1 MNLPATKLYLFPSTP
16 CHHPHWCSLL
26 ILLPSFYP
34 LWVCSGFWSWAQ
46 LPSWGPSKPGGRDSH
61 LPFQSPTQAL
71 ELKALYGPEQLKHS
85 AVEKG
90 DHWRWLFSLLLSFRG
105 ADPTLQGC
113 CVKDGA
119 AFPLH
124 LSIGP
129 QAQRKWGAEVKNC
142 GSWRGKYRAHTSG
155 ERHSTCNQ
163 SPAGTGSTRWIG
175 GLCPCPYPRMQAGGW
190 LGAPALLL
198 GCRSQRAGLGLALSV

>member
-1 MNLPATKLYLFPSTP
+1 MLIADTAPFTPPVVGVLWFLELNPATLWAPSDQEE
-16 CHHPHWCSLL
+16 
-26 ILLPSFYP
+26 
-34 LWVCSGFWSWAQ
+34 G
-46 LPSWGPSKPGGRDSH
+46 DSH

-90 DHWRWLFSLLLSFRG
+90 DHWHWLFSLLLFFRG
-105 ADPTLQGC
+105 VDSTLQGC

-129 QAQRKWGAEVKNC
+129 QAQRKGGAEVKNC
-142 GSWRGKYRAHTSG
+142 GSWSNGDGEHTSG
-155 ERHSTCNQ
+155 ESHNICNK
-163 SPAGTGSTRWIG
+163 SPAGKGSTVLVG
-175 GLCPCPYPRMQAGGW
+175 GLCPCPYPKMQAGGW

-198 GCRSQRAGLGLALSV
+198 GCCSWRAGLGLALSV